1 MWGYFCIGLID
12 FMLAGKTLTEFTNL
26 FPSNNFK
33 KNDDII
39 KILYDKI
46 FYGKCLKMA
55 ERNSSE
61 CNSYETHNIYLH
73 LGVSLNYQQ
82 QFRLNKINEIKDYFV
97 AEIKKRELMSKRL
110 SKYIAYFDKPL
121 IVLSVT
127 TGSIFIASFAAV
139 VGAPVGIVS
148 VICSLAFSVFAG
160 IVKKLLKTTRDK
172 KKKRNKIV
180 VLTRGKLNTT
190 KSKISE
196 ALINREMS
204 HEDFITILMT
214 KEILRITRKH

>member
-55 ERNSSE
+55 ERNSSK

-110 SKYIAYFDKPL
+110 SKYIASCEYFGKSL
-121 IVLSVT
+121 IVLSIT
-127 TGSIFIASFAAV
+127 TGSISTASFATV
-139 VGAPVGIVS
+139 IGAPVGIVS
-148 VICSLAFSVFAG
+148 ASFSLAFSISTG
-160 IVKKLLKTTRDK
+160 TIKKLLKATRNK
-172 KKKRNKIV
+172 KKKHNKV
-180 VLTRGKLNTT
+180 VILATSKLN
-190 KSKISE
+190 SI
-196 ALINREMS
+196 
-204 HEDFITILMT
+204 
-214 KEILRITRKH
+214 